1 MVKEQPA
8 HRARRSEVQPGK
20 KKEKRKKRGRSGL
33 IGQVRRASRNLRC
46 SDQAFTTGQVVITP
60 GLMKTQSHTC
70 AREKKR
76 GKRPDPPR
84 HTSIMDSISG
94 SPPERAHPLTRDGCC
109 TLGRHH
115 ILWAEFRNM
124 RVLVSS
130 VGRAPVY
137 G

>member
-60 GLMKTQSHTC
+60 GLMKTQ
-70 AREKKR
+70 
-76 GKRPDPPR
+76 
-84 HTSIMDSISG
+84 
-94 SPPERAHPLTRDGCC
+94 
-109 TLGRHH
+109 
-115 ILWAEFRNM
+115 
-124 RVLVSS
+124 
-130 VGRAPVY
+130 
-137 G
+137 